1 MSSTVA
7 DSAQVE
13 HYKCQQCGAD
23 LEFKPG
29 STNLKCPYC
38 GHEQAIRVEVSAIEE
53 MPLEHFFEMGRL
65 EQEYVDNVGQ
75 SLRCRGCG
83 AEFSVP
89 EKKQSDECPF
99 CGSKVVVENT
109 PLVRIKPQGVMPFQ
123 ITELQS
129 RASVQKWLG
138 SRFWAPN
145 DLRKLA
151 LREGKLRGFYVPF
164 WTFDSQTTSSYSGM
178 RGEHYW
184 ETESYTDSEGNSQT
198 RQVMRTHWYPAT
210 GVVDVGFDDVLV
222 LAARTVGQ
230 APAREGEKRDP
241 NMTDARYSQLL
252 STWQLREITPYQSSF
267 LVGFQALR
275 YDVDLP
281 MGWERAREAMEP
293 HIYEAI
299 RYDIGGDEQRVLSKS
314 TDYNNNSFKH
324 ILLPVYTGGY
334 RYRGKPFRIVVN
346 GQTGEVQG
354 EAPVSFWKVLI
365 AVLLALILVG
375 TIAFFVAQDQ
385 ARKNARSVSYS
396 PGPNL
401 DPNFDP
407 NGFPIDR

>member
-1 MSSTVA
+1 
-7 DSAQVE
+7 
-13 HYKCQQCGAD
+13 
-23 LEFKPG
+23 
-29 STNLKCPYC
+29 
-38 GHEQAIRVEVSAIEE
+38 

-65 EQEYVDNVGQ
+65 ESEQVDNTGQ
-75 SLRCRGCG
+75 TLRCRGCG

-89 EKKQSDECPF
+89 ETKQSDECPF
-99 CGSKVVVENT
+99 CGSKVIVENT
-109 PLVRIKPQGVMPFQ
+109 PLVRIKPHGVLPFQ

-129 RASVQKWLG
+129 RKSVQTWLG

-164 WTFDSQTTSSYSGM
+164 WTFDSATTSSYSGM

-184 ETESYTDSEGNSQT
+184 ETEHYTDSEGNSQT
-198 RQVMRTHWYPAT
+198 RQVMRTRWYPAS
-210 GVVDVGFDDVLV
+210 GVVDVPFDDILV

-230 APAREGEKRDP
+230 APAREGEVTDRTK
-241 NMTDARYSQLL
+241 TDARYSQLL
-252 STWQLREITPYQSSF
+252 STWQLGGVSPYQSTF

-293 HIYEAI
+293 QIYDAI

-314 TDYNNNSFKH
+314 TEYNNNTFKH
-324 ILLPVYTGGY
+324 LLLPVYTGGY
-334 RYRGKPFRIVVN
+334 HYRGKPYRVVVN

-354 EAPVSFWKVLI
+354 EAPISFWKVLI
-365 AVLLALILVG
+365 AVLLGIAIVA
-375 TIAFFVAQDQ
+375 TIAYFVAQEN
-385 ARKNARSVSYS
+385 ARKQGLSGGSS
-396 PGPNL
+396 GFPTG
-401 DPNFDP
+401 FDP
-407 NGFPIDR
+407 SVDPGWDIGK